1 MNRDGA
7 SLDAQAESGHPGWP
21 IFRPTKEEPM
31 PASIT
36 LPEHHDGAIR
46 VVSETAQIV
55 AVCLE
60 GDFDLTNAPALDS
73 QINRSLDGG
82 TDLILDLSEASFI
95 DSSVIHVVVR
105 AAQSAGA
112 ESKPSCFNS
121 AQQPSSSASSKSPTS
136 NKCYPAPMTG
146 RRLCG

>member
-46 VVSETAQIV
+46 VVSETAQMWL
-55 AVCLE
+55 CLE
-60 GDFDLTNAPALDS
+60 GELRPRERAGPRL
-73 QINRSLDGG
+73 QINRSLMSG
-82 TDLILDLSEASFI
+82 TDLIWDLARPASSTPA
-95 DSSVIHVVVR
+95 SSTSSCAPR
-105 AAQSAGA
+105 SRPEQ